1 MYTEKVG
8 MTAKQTDPLLTE
20 IKSRKDGYKENAIEA
35 IIKDNTIIPGV
46 SGKEVDVEKSYE
58 NMSKIGYF
66 DDKLLEYKTLKVEN
80 PLDKNKDKYIINGNN
95 TKKEVALVFKLK
107 TNDNIENIIKKF
119 DEADSKATFF
129 INSNYLENNH
139 NQIINLIQN
148 DYTIGNLSN
157 DDYTDSDFVWIK
169 TIITNIGRQKYNY
182 CFTNKPN
189 KKTIN
194 MCKLHDSYTIMN
206 DIISSYPLSSVK
218 KILFKSNIIVF
229 SINNSLNE
237 QIELIINYIKSK
249 GYSLVSL
256 EHLLQE

>member
-80 PLDKNKDKYIINGNN
+80 TLDKNKDKYIINGNN
-95 TKKEVALVFKLK
+95 TKKEVALIFKLK

-119 DEADSKATFF
+119 DEKDSKATFF

-139 NQIINLIQN
+139 NQIINLIQSG
-148 DYTIGNLSN
+148 YTIGNLGN

-182 CFTNKPN
+182 CFTLKPN

-206 DIISSYPLSSVK
+206 NVIDSYPLSNVK

-249 GYSLVSL
+249 GYNLVSL